1 MRHYPYP
8 HFHRITAVPVSV
20 HVANAPDHWLNVVL
34 ALAAIATTAGFVA
47 GAIFTARYGRRASVS
62 ISAKAQ
68 AVPGGY
74 LITAR
79 PSVKAVGVFRVKF
92 TKGDEGSHLEVDQV
106 YVDAQWQPVRVPSE
120 TRSNL
125 FGDSFVEGGEE
136 LQTTT
141 VIPVPTP
148 PGSVIGWFLWV
159 QVCAP
164 NRFLR
169 LGWLR
174 WVVRRNPLKWVLAR
188 SSVRWVRAK
197 TPTPIRRRVR
207 RAFKG
212 WQWTDQ
218 IFVSIPKKES

>member
-1 MRHYPYP
+1 MFGQSP
-8 HFHRITAVPVSV
+8 FLAQ
-20 HVANAPDHWLNVVL
+20 AAPSDTWLNVVL
-34 ALAAIATTAGFVA
+34 GLATIATTVGFTA

-62 ISAKAQ
+62 ITANVEP
-68 AVPGGY
+68 VPGGY

-92 TKGDEGSHLEVDQV
+92 TRGDEGSQLQVDQV
-106 YVDAQWQPVRVPSE
+106 YIDAQWQSVRVPSE
-120 TRSNL
+120 RRSNL

-136 LQTTT
+136 LLTTT

-174 WVVRRNPLKWVLAR
+174 WVLHRNPFKWVLAR
-188 SSVRWVRAK
+188 SSVRWLRTK
-197 TPTPIRRRVR
+197 TPASIRRRVR
-207 RAFKG
+207 RAFNG

-218 IFVSIPKKES
+218 IFVSIPTKES